1 MVGRWQRQNNRHKAM
16 GSTEPLSAPCLGL
29 LPASSSQHKLLELSI
44 HREGGCGAWAQ
55 GGKGQ
60 GDAAQPC
67 TRQEG

>member
-1 MVGRWQRQNNRHKAM
+1 M

-44 HREGGCGAWAQ
+44 HRESGCGAWAW